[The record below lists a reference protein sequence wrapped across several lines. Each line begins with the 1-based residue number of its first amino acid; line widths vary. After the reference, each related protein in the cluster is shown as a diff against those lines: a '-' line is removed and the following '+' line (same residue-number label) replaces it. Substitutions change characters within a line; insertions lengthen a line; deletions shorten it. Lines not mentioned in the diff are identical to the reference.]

1 MGPNDNDVASSCT
14 RGSPGHEQ
22 HQWNELLDN
31 VRDGIDICGDNGCP
45 ACIPDIEQ
53 RHLTSTEHLGEAE
66 EEEGGGG
73 PGTRAPVAVV

>member
-1 MGPNDNDVASSCT
+1 MGANDNNGSSSCR

-22 HQWNELLDN
+22 HQWNEFLDN

-45 ACIPDIEQ
+45 ACIPNFEQ
-53 RHLTSTEHLGEAE
+53 RQHHTSPKHLGEAE

-73 PGTRAPVAVV
+73 P